1 MKVLALNSSPRS
13 QGQSKTEL
21 MLSHLVEGMK
31 KAGAEV
37 EVVNLREKKI
47 KPCSGCFACWTKTPG
62 VCIHKDDMSA
72 ELFDKYRL
80 SDMAVFASPLYHYSL
95 NSVMKKFIERTLP
108 MNEPFFVKHQ
118 GRTHHPVRY
127 PYPKTVILSVAG
139 FHEPEIF
146 GPLSVW
152 ANYVYKHVLA
162 AEIYRPGAEAMAAAR
177 HGKKVKEILAATVQA
192 GKELTETGQIS
203 SETMDKICQQS
214 ISDLDNWSVV
224 ANLVWKTCIAEGITI
239 KEFEGRRIVPRP
251 DDIQSFM
258 QIMAMAFNPEAA
270 GEIKACIKFV
280 FSGEVAG
287 VCHLAIENGRIRG
300 LAGDPETADLTVYTP
315 FETWMDI
322 LTGKADGPALFLEN
336 KYSAEGD
343 IDLLA
348 DLGRIFGR
356 A

>member
-21 MLSHLVEGMK
+21 MLSHLAEGMK
-31 KAGAEV
+31 EAGADV

-47 KPCSGCFACWTKTPG
+47 KPCNGCFACWTKTPG

-72 ELFDKYRL
+72 ELFDKYRR

-108 MNEPFFVKHQ
+108 MNEPFFVEHQ

-162 AEIYRPGAEAMAAAR
+162 AE
-177 HGKKVKEILAATVQA
+177 
-192 GKELTETGQIS
+192 S
-203 SETMDKICQQS
+203 
-214 ISDLDNWSVV
+214 
-224 ANLVWKTCIAEGITI
+224 
-239 KEFEGRRIVPRP
+239 
-251 DDIQSFM
+251 
-258 QIMAMAFNPEAA
+258 
-270 GEIKACIKFV
+270 
-280 FSGEVAG
+280 
-287 VCHLAIENGRIRG
+287 
-300 LAGDPETADLTVYTP
+300 
-315 FETWMDI
+315 
-322 LTGKADGPALFLEN
+322 
-336 KYSAEGD
+336 
-343 IDLLA
+343 
-348 DLGRIFGR
+348 
-356 A
+356 

>member
-37 EVVNLREKKI
+37 EIVNLREKKI
-47 KPCSGCFACWTKTPG
+47 KPCTGCFACWTKTPG
-62 VCIHKDDMSA
+62 ICIHKDDMSA
-72 ELFDKYRL
+72 ELFDKYRR
-80 SDMAVFASPLYHYSL
+80 SDMSVFASPLYHYSL

-146 GPLSVW
+146 GPLSAW
-152 ANYVYKHVLA
+152 ANYVYKDVLA

-177 HGKKVKEILAATVQA
+177 HGKKVKEILAATVKA
-192 GKELTETGQIS
+192 GKELTETGRIS
-203 SETMDKICQQS
+203 SETLDKVGRQS
-214 ISDLDNWSVV
+214 IGDLDNWSVV

-239 KEFEGRRIVPRP
+239 KEFEERKIVPRP

-270 GEIKACIKFV
+270 GQIKACIRFV
-280 FSGEVAG
+280 FSGGVAG
-287 VCHLAIENGRIRG
+287 CCHLAIENGRVQG
-300 LAGDPETADLTVYTP
+300 HAGDPETADLTVYTP

-322 LTGKADGPALFLEN
+322 LTGKADGSALFLEN
-336 KYSAEGD
+336 KYRAEGD

-348 DLGRIFGR
+348 DLGRIFAR
-356 A
+356 P